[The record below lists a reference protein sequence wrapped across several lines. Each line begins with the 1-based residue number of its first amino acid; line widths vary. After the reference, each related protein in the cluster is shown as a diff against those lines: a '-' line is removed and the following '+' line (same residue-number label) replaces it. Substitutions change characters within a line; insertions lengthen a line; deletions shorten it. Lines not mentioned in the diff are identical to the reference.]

1 MALDNVLD
9 RAGNKFGG
17 TVSGLA
23 GFGDRVR
30 DVSNVI
36 NGTVQKI
43 WIEAVDPLG
52 LSRALVLL
60 DNVGDGSTCR
70 EVMVNTRALQIIS
83 HADGT
88 GLVAGVGGAVAFP
101 TTQPPE
107 GYNYFVN
114 PYKVV

>member
-9 RAGNKFGG
+9 RAGNKYGG
-17 TVSGLA
+17 ATSGLA

-30 DVSNVI
+30 DVSNVV

-43 WIEAVDPLG
+43 WIETNAIAD
-52 LSRALVLL
+52 SRALVLL
-60 DNVGDGSTCR
+60 DNVGDGSTAR
-70 EVMVNTRALQIIS
+70 EVMVNTRAMQIIS
-83 HADGT
+83 HADGG
-88 GLVAGVGGAVAFP
+88 GLVSGGSAVSFP
-101 TTQPPE
+101 TTVPPE